1 MKSLPFKKAKH
12 IIEILTQKGFKA
24 YIAGGAVRDMIA
36 GENPSDFDIVTD
48 AGIDEIQKIFHHDK
62 VKKTGRSFTICMVD
76 KIEIASCRTTSLKT
90 DSCRSVKG
98 NTDETD
104 QQQDK
109 QKIVNLNYGKIVKN
123 HDQQNYAENIF
134 PDIDLGKRDFTINSM
149 AFDIFSQ
156 KIIDPFSGQK
166 DLKNKIIR
174 FTGNPK
180 DRLTEDPLRMIRA
193 CRFAA
198 KIKGK
203 IFYSSLDAIK
213 QHGESLIKA
222 IAPERIR
229 LEILKSME
237 YEKPSL
243 FFHALHRT
251 CLLQFIFP
259 CLDRCYD
266 LDGGPHHG
274 ETVFEHCML
283 AGDAL
288 STDNPL
294 LRLAGY
300 LHDAGKY
307 DAAEIKDGRL
317 TFPSHEKKSGMVL
330 SDLKKLKFSSRE
342 INYIDSMIYVHMRPL
357 AEDTTPRA
365 VRKILAL
372 LEEKGV
378 SYKDFLRMRIAD
390 KKGNRAKKP
399 YTFRD
404 IRIRVEKFTSEIYGD
419 KNAAFSI
426 KDLKITGN
434 HVMEI
439 TGLPPGP
446 MIGMILQQ
454 VFEKVMDDPDLNN
467 LHDLKQLV
475 FSFYNGLIAVP

>member
-1 MKSLPFKKAKH
+1 MYEEIMMQFMKSLSFKKAEH
-12 IIEILTQKGFKA
+12 IIEILTEKGFKA

-36 GENPSDFDIVTD
+36 GENPSDFDIVTN
-48 AGIDEIQKIFHHDK
+48 AGVDEIEKIFYYDK
-62 VKKTGRSFTICMVD
+62 VKKIGRSFTICMVD
-76 KIEIASCRTTSLKT
+76 EIEIASCRTA
-90 DSCRSVKG
+90 SCRV
-98 NTDETD
+98 
-104 QQQDK
+104 
-109 QKIVNLNYGKIVKN
+109 
-123 HDQQNYAENIF
+123 NIF
-134 PDIDLGKRDFTINSM
+134 PDSDLGKRDFTINSM

-166 DLKNKIIR
+166 DLENKIIR
-174 FTGNPK
+174 FTGNPE

-198 KIKGK
+198 KIKGE
-203 IFYSSLDAIK
+203 IFHSSFDAIK
-213 QHGESLIKA
+213 QHGKSMIKA

-243 FFHALHRT
+243 FFYALHKAN
-251 CLLQFIFP
+251 LLQFIFP

-288 STDNPL
+288 SADNPL

-300 LHDAGKY
+300 LHDVGKY
-307 DAAEIKDGRL
+307 DAAEIKDGKL
-317 TFPSHEKKSGMVL
+317 TFPGHEKKSDMVL
-330 SDLKKLKFSSRE
+330 SDLKKLKFSLRE
-342 INYIDSMIYVHMRPL
+342 INYINSIIYVHMRPL
-357 AEDTTPRA
+357 SEDTTHRA

-390 KKGNRAKKP
+390 KRGNRAKKP
-399 YTFRD
+399 YTFHD
-404 IRIRVEKFTSEIYGD
+404 IRIRLEKFTREIYGD

-439 TGLPPGP
+439 TGLPQGP
-446 MIGMILQQ
+446 MVGMILQQ
-454 VFEKVMDDPDLNN
+454 VFEKVMDNPDLNN

-475 FSFYNGLIAVP
+475 SSFHNRPEADLDSGSLVSQ

>member
-1 MKSLPFKKAKH
+1 MKYMMQLMKSLSSKKAKH
-12 IIEILTQKGFKA
+12 IIEILTEKGFKA

-36 GENPSDFDIVTD
+36 GETPFDFDIVTN

-62 VKKTGRSFTICMVD
+62 VKKIGRSFTICMVD
-76 KIEIASCRTTSLKT
+76 KIEIASCRTALRKT
-90 DSCRSVKG
+90 DSSRPVKG
-98 NTDETD
+98 
-104 QQQDK
+104 
-109 QKIVNLNYGKIVKN
+109 VSVG
-123 HDQQNYAENIF
+123 IF
-134 PDIDLGKRDFTINSM
+134 PDTDLGKRDFTINSM

-166 DLKNKIIR
+166 DLENKIIR

-198 KIKGK
+198 KIKGE
-203 IFYSSLDAIK
+203 ISCSFLDAIK
-213 QHGESLIKA
+213 QHGKSLIKA

-243 FFHALHRT
+243 FFHALHRAN
-251 CLLQFIFP
+251 LLQFIFS
-259 CLDRCYD
+259 CIDRCYD

-288 STDNPL
+288 SADNPL

-300 LHDAGKY
+300 LHDAGKF

-317 TFPSHEKKSGMVL
+317 TFPGHEKKSGTVL

-357 AEDTTPRA
+357 AEDTTPKA

-372 LEEKGV
+372 LGEKNV

-390 KKGNRAKKP
+390 KRGNLAKKP
-399 YTFRD
+399 YTFHD
-404 IRIRVEKFTSEIYGD
+404 IRIRVEKFAKEIYGD
-419 KNAAFSI
+419 KNPAFSI

-467 LHDLKQLV
+467 LNDLKQLV
-475 FSFYNGLIAVP
+475 SSSQKKYRRKI

>member
-1 MKSLPFKKAKH
+1 MQFMKSLPFKKAEH
-12 IIEILTQKGFKA
+12 IIESLTQKGFKA

-48 AGIDEIQKIFHHDK
+48 AGVDEIQKIFHHDK
-62 VKKTGRSFTICMVD
+62 VKKVGRAFTICMVD
-76 KIEIASCRTTSLKT
+76 KIEIASCRRSLGKTS
-90 DSCRSVKG
+90 SCRI
-98 NTDETD
+98 E
-104 QQQDK
+104 
-109 QKIVNLNYGKIVKN
+109 
-123 HDQQNYAENIF
+123 ENCTVDNF
-134 PDIDLGKRDFTINSM
+134 PDYDLGKRDFTINSM

-156 KIIDPFSGQK
+156 KIIDRFSGKK
-166 DLKNKIIR
+166 DLENKIIR
-174 FTGNPK
+174 FTGNPE
-180 DRLTEDPLRMIRA
+180 DRINEDPLRMIRA

-198 KIKGK
+198 KIKGD
-203 IFYSSLDAIK
+203 IYCSSLDAIK
-213 QHGESLIKA
+213 QHRKSLMKD

-229 LEILKSME
+229 LEILKAMK

-243 FFHALHRT
+243 FFYALHET
-251 CLLQFIFP
+251 DLLQSVFP
-259 CLDRCYD
+259 CIDRCYD
-266 LDGGPHHG
+266 LDGGPYHG

-307 DAAEIKDGRL
+307 DAAEIKNGSL
-317 TFPSHEKKSGMVL
+317 TFPGHEKKSGMVI
-330 SDLKKLKFSSRE
+330 SDLKKLKFSLRE

-357 AEDTTPRA
+357 AEDTTPKA

-390 KKGNRAKKP
+390 KRGNLAKKP
-399 YTFRD
+399 YTFHE
-404 IRIRVEKFTSEIYGD
+404 IRIRVEKITREIYGD

-439 TGLPPGP
+439 TGIPPGP
-446 MIGMILQQ
+446 MVGMILQQ
-454 VFEKVMDDPDLNN
+454 VFEKVVDDSDLNN

-475 FSFYNGLIAVP
+475 SSFTPDTGAEI

>member
-1 MKSLPFKKAKH
+1 MMQFMKSLPFKKAEH
-12 IIEILTQKGFKA
+12 IIEILTRKGFKA

-36 GENPSDFDIVTD
+36 GDNPSDFDIVTD
-48 AGIDEIQKIFHHDK
+48 AGVDEIQKIFHHDK
-62 VKKTGRSFTICMVD
+62 VKKVGRSFTICMVD
-76 KIEIASCRTTSLKT
+76 KIEIASCRSSFCKTS
-90 DSCRSVKG
+90 SCRTK
-98 NTDETD
+98 
-104 QQQDK
+104 
-109 QKIVNLNYGKIVKN
+109 
-123 HDQQNYAENIF
+123 ENSASDNF
-134 PDIDLGKRDFTINSM
+134 PEYDLGKRDFTINSM
-149 AFDIFSQ
+149 AFDIFSK
-156 KIIDPFSGQK
+156 KIIDRFSGKK
-166 DLKNKIIR
+166 DLENKIIR
-174 FTGNPK
+174 FTGNPD
-180 DRLTEDPLRMIRA
+180 DRITEDPLRMIRA

-198 KIKGK
+198 KIKGD
-203 IFYSSLDAIK
+203 IYFSSLDAIK
-213 QHGESLIKA
+213 QHRKFLIKN

-229 LEILKSME
+229 LEILKAME

-243 FFHALHRT
+243 FFYALHEAD
-251 CLLQFIFP
+251 LLQSVFP

-288 STDNPL
+288 SADNPL

-307 DAAEIKDGRL
+307 DAAEIKNGSL
-317 TFPSHEKKSGMVL
+317 TFPGHEKKSGMVI
-330 SDLKKLKFSSRE
+330 SDLKKLKFSLRE

-357 AEDTTPRA
+357 AEDTTPKA

-390 KKGNRAKKP
+390 RRGNRAKKP
-399 YTFRD
+399 YTFHD
-404 IRIRVEKFTSEIYGD
+404 IRIRVEKFTREIYGD

-426 KDLKITGN
+426 KDLKITGK

-439 TGLPPGP
+439 TGIPPGP
-446 MIGMILQQ
+446 MVGMILQQ
-454 VFEKVMDDPDLNN
+454 VFEKVVDDPDLNN

-475 FSFYNGLIAVP
+475 SSFTPDTGAEI